1 MAEGIFRRLLAEK
14 LGCTDEELSERGY
27 IVASAGL
34 SAMPGA
40 RPSPHAVEVLKQ
52 KSIDLTGHESQPLS
66 ERLLQQA
73 DRVFT
78 MTRNHRDAILM
89 ECPEAEQR
97 VHLLSRKGT
106 DISDPYG
113 SQVDVY
119 HKCAEEME
127 QHLRAILAELVV
139 S

>member
-1 MAEGIFRRLLAEK
+1 M
-14 LGCTDEELSERGY
+14 
-27 IVASAGL
+27 
-34 SAMPGA
+34 
-40 RPSPHAVEVLKQ
+40 
-52 KSIDLTGHESQPLS
+52 
-66 ERLLQQA
+66 LQQA

-78 MTRNHRDAILM
+78 MTRGHRDAILQ

-97 VHLLSRKGT
+97 VHLLSRQGT

-113 SQVDVY
+113 SHVDIY

-127 QHLRAILAELVV
+127 QHLRAILKELVV